1 MSNGRSCYFS
11 QPKRSVAKGNSMA
24 IVLGKVDPL
33 VFDEGAEPIEI
44 SSDVFRARCRDLRR
58 AAGTDWVAI
67 WGDREHFGN
76 IHYLSNFDP
85 RFEEALL
92 LLGPDESSYLIV
104 GNEGEMYSYVVR
116 GGHHI
121 VLCQTFSLMGQKRD
135 ASARLDEV
143 LNQIGLKNGDS
154 VAIVGWKY
162 PEESEELPGENYFV
176 PAYVMTALRAVVG
189 DGTFT
194 DSTHLL
200 IDPVDGMR
208 ANNEAEN
215 IAMLEWGAS
224 RASDAVARIVRA
236 TKPGLRELDIMSQMG
251 YAGEP
256 LTCHPMYASGR
267 GTDVILR
274 SPRNRIV
281 ELGDPVFV
289 ALGYGGG
296 LSCRAG
302 VVASE
307 APEFVAEW
315 ATPYFEGLVSWYETA
330 KPGVTG
336 GELYEAVSSPM
347 AKAGLTPALN
357 PGHLTATEEWVNTN
371 VQPGNR
377 TQLKSGM
384 ALQCDVIPAGLPAG
398 VQLNCEDGLAL
409 ADEKLRTE
417 IADRFPKT
425 WHRIQKR
432 REFMRDAIGI
442 NIDDSLLPLSNT
454 PAYFAPAFLSPDA
467 VLINE

>member
-1 MSNGRSCYFS
+1 
-11 QPKRSVAKGNSMA
+11 MA
-24 IVLGKVDPL
+24 VVLGNVEPL
-33 VFDEGAEPIEI
+33 VFDQPAVPVEVSSEVFQARSAELYSRAGA
-44 SSDVFRARCRDLRR
+44 
-58 AAGTDWVAI
+58 DWVAV

-92 LLGPDESSYLIV
+92 LLGPNGSSYLVV

-116 GGHHI
+116 GGHQV

-135 ASARLDEV
+135 ASERLDVV
-143 LNQIGLKNGDS
+143 LQQIGLKKGDT
-154 VAIVGWKY
+154 VGIVGWKY
-162 PEESEELPGENYFV
+162 AEPNEELPGQNHFV
-176 PAYVMTALRAVVG
+176 PAYVMSALSVAV
-189 DGTFT
+189 GTDEFIE
-194 DSTHLL
+194 STHHL

-236 TKPGLRELDIMSQMG
+236 TKPGLTELQIMSHMG

-256 LTCHPMYASGR
+256 LTCHPMYASGH
-267 GTDVILR
+267 GTDMILR
-274 SPRNRIV
+274 SPSGRV
-281 ELGDPVFV
+281 LEMGDPVFT
-289 ALGYGGG
+289 ALGYWGG

-302 VVASE
+302 VAAPE
-307 APEFVAEW
+307 APEFVEKW
-315 ATPYFEGLVSWYETA
+315 AAPYFEGLVAWYETA

-336 GELYEAVSSPM
+336 GELYDAVSGPM
-347 AKAGLTPALN
+347 AKAGLSPALN

-371 VQPGNR
+371 VAPGNQ

-384 ALQCDVIPAGLPAG
+384 ALQADVIPAGLPDG

-409 ADEKLRTE
+409 ADEKLRAE
-417 IADRFPKT
+417 IASRFPDT
-425 WHRIQKR
+425 WSRIEKR
-432 REFMRDAIGI
+432 REFMRGKLGI
-442 NIDDSLLPLSNT
+442 DIDDSLLPLSNT
-454 PAYFAPAFLSPDA
+454 PAYFAPAFLSPDQ
-467 VLINE
+467 VLIND

>member
-1 MSNGRSCYFS
+1 
-11 QPKRSVAKGNSMA
+11 MA
-24 IVLGKVDPL
+24 IALGNVKPL
-33 VFDEGAEPIEI
+33 VFDEAAEPIAI
-44 SSDVFRARCRDLRR
+44 SDDVFRARSRELYSR
-58 AAGTDWVAI
+58 AGTDWVAV

-92 LLGPDESSYLIV
+92 LLGPNDASYLIV

-116 GGHHI
+116 GGHQI

-135 ASARLDEV
+135 NSERLDVV
-143 LNQIGLKNGDS
+143 LKQAGLKSGDS

-162 PEESEELPGENYFV
+162 AEDFEQLPEQNFFV
-176 PAYVMTALRAVVG
+176 PAYALTALRTVVG
-189 DGTFT
+189 DGEFVE
-194 DSTHLL
+194 STHLL
-200 IDPVDGMR
+200 IDPVEGMR

-236 TKPGLRELDIMSQMG
+236 TQPGLRELDIMSQMG

-267 GTDVILR
+267 GIDMILR
-274 SPRNRIV
+274 SPGNRVV

-289 ALGYGGG
+289 ALGYWGG

-302 VVASE
+302 VAAPE
-307 APEFVAEW
+307 APEFVSEW
-315 ATPYFEGLVSWYETA
+315 AAPYFEGLVAWYETA
-330 KPGVTG
+330 KPGVSG
-336 GELYEAVSSPM
+336 AELYDAVSGPM

-357 PGHLTATEEWVNTN
+357 PGHLTATEEWVHTN
-371 VQPGNR
+371 VQPGNE

-384 ALQCDVIPAGLPAG
+384 AMQCDVIPAGLPEG

-409 ADEKLRTE
+409 ADEKLRAE
-417 IADRFPKT
+417 LADRFPKT
-425 WHRIQKR
+425 WSRIEKR
-432 REFMRDAIGI
+432 RQFMRNELGI

-454 PAYFAPAFLSPDA
+454 PAYFAPAFLSPDN